1 MAIFTSVVYS
11 EIRGSIN
18 GITYSRNR
26 FGQYARSRAV
36 PVNPQSARQTEIRS
50 IFSNLALRWREALNQ
65 TQRDQWDVYGDNVLV
80 KNKLGLDIKLTGYN
94 HYIRSNCINQL
105 NNLSIV
111 DDGPAIFDK
120 PGEDA
125 LFGVAGSEATQQ
137 ISVSFDETL
146 GWRPDNSASLT
157 CFMGEPQNSARLYF
171 GGPWRHMG
179 FVEGNSA
186 SPAASPQTFAAPFPM
201 QEGQKV
207 TCYARI
213 ERSDAR
219 LSDKFQSAF
228 SVAV

>member
-1 MAIFTSVVYS
+1 MAIFTSLEFG
-11 EIRGSIN
+11 EIRGSL
-18 GITYSRNR
+18 GGKVYSRNR
-26 FGQYARSRAV
+26 FGQYVRNRAV

-50 IFSNLALRWREALNQ
+50 IFANLSLRWRQELNQ

-94 HYIRSNCINQL
+94 HYLRSNSIMQL
-105 NNLSIV
+105 NGLSIV

-125 LFGVAGSEATQQ
+125 LFGVTGSESSQL
-137 ISVSFDETL
+137 ISVSYDETL
-146 GWRPDNSASLT
+146 AWRLDNSASLSV
-157 CFMGEPQNSARLYF
+157 FMGEPQNSARLYF

-186 SPAASPQTFAAPFPM
+186 SPASSPQVFAAPFPM
-201 QEGQKV
+201 QQGQKV

-228 SVAV
+228 STAV